1 MFKIDSKVRMLD
13 KYKLFITPK
22 PLSSPRVR
30 LFLFPYAGGSAYT
43 YTHWVELFS
52 DDLNI
57 ELVLV
62 QFPGRASRGNELPHQ
77 TMASLMS
84 ELIEYASYIT
94 SCPYILFGHSFGSKV
109 SYELAY
115 RLKRLGLPSPK
126 YIIASGSGAPHLP
139 NESEP
144 IHNLPRSEFI
154 SELEQL
160 NGTPQEILSNNELL
174 DFLIPLLRSDF
185 KLAYEYQ
192 AKVCRIACP
201 IMVLGGIDDKGIN
214 LDQLHAW
221 DELSESDLIIDFIP
235 GDHFFIDYNEKLV
248 VEKIIAVIKGL

>member
-1 MFKIDSKVRMLD
+1 VTVLKNE
-13 KYKLFITPK
+13 LFITPK
-22 PLSSPRVR
+22 PLTSPRVR
-30 LFLFPYAGGSAYT
+30 LFLFPYAGGSAYI
-43 YTHWVELFS
+43 YTHWIKLFN

-62 QFPGRASRGNELPHQ
+62 QFPGRASRANELPHQ

-84 ELIEYASYIT
+84 ELIEHASYIT
-94 SCPYILFGHSFGSKV
+94 SCPYILFGHSLGSKI
-109 SYELAY
+109 SYELAC
-115 RLKRLGLPSPK
+115 RLKELGLPSPK

-144 IHNLPRSEFI
+144 IHDLPRSEFI

-201 IMVLGGIDDKGIN
+201 IMVLGGVDDVEIK

-221 DELSESDLIIDFIP
+221 GELSDIKIILDFIP
-235 GDHFFIDYNEKLV
+235 GDHFFIDYNESLV
-248 VEKIIAVIKGL
+248 VEKILSVIEEL